1 MSIGAGRGDLLG
13 PDVPYRSV
21 PGCVPRRLPGI
32 GGSFGGSTWTTRTA
46 RKVLKPRGR
55 DKPITPNG
63 TAVVSPGFAENADLV
78 TVWIF

>member
-1 MSIGAGRGDLLG
+1 
-13 PDVPYRSV
+13 
-21 PGCVPRRLPGI
+21 GCVPRRLPGI

-46 RKVLKPRGR
+46 RKVLKPRDR

-63 TAVVSPGFAENADLV
+63 TTVVSLGFAENADLV